1 MAFSIGD
8 ADGILVWT
16 FNGDVQTNYHPAI
29 EESDV
34 KVKAPEAEHLSVL
47 ERMRQQVK
55 GQKPKK
61 LDRGSFMLP

>member
-16 FNGDVQTNYHPAI
+16 FNGDVQTNYNPAI

-47 ERMRQQVK
+47 ERMR
-55 GQKPKK
+55 
-61 LDRGSFMLP
+61 